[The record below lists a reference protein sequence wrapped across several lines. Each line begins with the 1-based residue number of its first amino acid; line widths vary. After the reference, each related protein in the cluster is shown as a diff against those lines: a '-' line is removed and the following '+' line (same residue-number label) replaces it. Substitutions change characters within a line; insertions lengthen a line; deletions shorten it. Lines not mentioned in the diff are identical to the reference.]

1 MGVLAGAEEGLY
13 RTSVASVCHYFNDV
27 VKPLYMYKCAYAAAT
42 AASGA
47 PATDGIEEAYIYCL
61 RSDNTEG
68 VVCAAPTFASPFA
81 HTLDTTDAPT
91 TVVIGRAKDV
101 KAEIEKLNL
110 ERPTGSYSPSF
121 APLWLALWLLLSPR
135 FTY

>member
-1 MGVLAGAEEGLY
+1 MHLCVFKTRNSQRDEYLARKHFMGVIAGVEEGIY

-27 VKPLYMYKCAYAAAT
+27 VKPLYMYECAYAAAT

-68 VVCAAPTFASPFA
+68 VVCAAPTFATPFA

-91 TVVIGRAKDV
+91 TACDRAG
-101 KAEIEKLNL
+101 E
-110 ERPTGSYSPSF
+110 S
-121 APLWLALWLLLSPR
+121 
-135 FTY
+135 

>member
-1 MGVLAGAEEGLY
+1 MGVIAGVEEGIY

-27 VKPLYMYKCAYAAAT
+27 VKPLYMYECAYAAAT

-68 VVCAAPTFASPFA
+68 VVCAAPTFA

-91 TVVIGRAKDV
+91 TAGDRAGEGRQ
-101 KAEIEKLNL
+101 
-110 ERPTGSYSPSF
+110 S
-121 APLWLALWLLLSPR
+121 
-135 FTY
+135 